1 MHPYLISGVKYSN
14 IKGLYN
20 YMHPYLKGGIK
31 YSNIKGL

>member
-20 YMHPYLKGGIK
+20 YMHAYLIRLVK